1 MKTIKFS
8 DYEDDHYKEDYYE
21 EAKKGYDQYREE
33 LELKI
38 IDAEEPIKSLLISM
52 LLKMH

>member
-1 MKTIKFS
+1 MQPTTFF
-8 DYEDDHYKEDYYE
+8 DHEDEHYE
-21 EAKKGYDQYREE
+21 ELHTEELKKEYDQYREE

-52 LLKMH
+52 LLQMH